1 MAEDW
6 IFESRLR
13 HRMGLEEP
21 DRDRDD
27 HLLTLPRSS
36 KVAGTHHTPLSYC
49 HCIAH
54 FLVAGRSRR

>member
-49 HCIAH
+49 H
-54 FLVAGRSRR
+54 